1 VRIAGVEVQM
11 GTFFS
16 QYNKKNSKR
25 ISHRPFVLVNGPK
38 DETRFM
44 LKALLEMWDFEVADS
59 SNVSESIDLAKNRR
73 PELIIVDASALSDE
87 SLETVSMYRAKEE
100 FRDVPCIV
108 ISGFS
113 RADFRKAAIEHGA
126 NDLLVKPIDFD
137 FFESYLGEITHSSKE
152 TRSAGGNA

>member
-1 VRIAGVEVQM
+1 M

-16 QYNKKNSKR
+16 QYGNKKATDR
-25 ISHRPFVLVNGPK
+25 AHRPFVLVNGPQ

-44 LKALLEMWDFEVADS
+44 LKALLEMWDFEVVDS
-59 SNVSESIDLAKNRR
+59 SNVSESINLTRQRR
-73 PELIIVDASALSDE
+73 PELIIIDASALSED
-87 SLETVSMYRAKEE
+87 SLETVSKYKANEN

-113 RADFRKAAIEHGA
+113 RAEFRKAAIEHGA

-137 FFESYLGEITHSSKE
+137 FFESYLGEITNSSKE
-152 TRSAGGNA
+152 TRRAGGSA

>member
-1 VRIAGVEVQM
+1 M
-11 GTFFS
+11 GTFYSLFHS
-16 QYNKKNSKR
+16 KNSKR
-25 ISHRPFVLVNGPK
+25 ASHRPFVLVNGPQN
-38 DETRFM
+38 EMRFM
-44 LKALLEMWDFEVADS
+44 LKALLEMWDFEVADIS
-59 SNVSESIDLAKNRR
+59 DVSESIDLAKRRR
-73 PELIIVDASALSDE
+73 PELIIVDASAPSED
-87 SLETVSMYRAKEE
+87 SLKTVSKYKANEE

-152 TRSAGGNA
+152 TRRAGGNA

>member
-1 VRIAGVEVQM
+1 M

-16 QYNKKNSKR
+16 PYNKRNTNNNSP
-25 ISHRPFVLVNGPK
+25 HRPFVLVDGPQN
-38 DETRFM
+38 ETRFM
-44 LKALLEMWDFEVADS
+44 LKALLEMWDFEVAGS
-59 SNVSESIDLAKNRR
+59 SNVSESIDLAKQRQ
-73 PELIIVDASALSDE
+73 PELIIIDASAPSDE
-87 SLETVSMYRAKEE
+87 SLETVSMYKATET

-113 RADFRKAAIEHGA
+113 RAEFRKAALEHGA

-152 TRSAGGNA
+152 TRRAGGNA

>member
-1 VRIAGVEVQM
+1 M

-16 QYNKKNSKR
+16 NYGKGGSRKA
-25 ISHRPFVLVNGPK
+25 SHRPFILVNGPQ

-44 LKALLEMWDFEVADS
+44 LKALLEMWDFEVAGS
-59 SNVSESIDLAKNRR
+59 SNVSESIDLTRGRR
-73 PELIIVDASALSDE
+73 PELIIIDASALSND
-87 SLETVSMYRAKEE
+87 SLKTVEMYKSNEN

-113 RADFRKAAIEHGA
+113 RAEFRKAAIEHGA
-126 NDLLVKPIDFD
+126 NDFLVKPIDFD

-152 TRSAGGNA
+152 TRSTGGNA